1 MSSRCKS
8 CCDLRV
14 SGDELNPQPASRN
27 TKQLKLE
34 DMNLLK
40 STFTLLVAA
49 LLFSCTNAQPKLQ
62 TSKADD
68 LYKGIEFDMPRV
80 QEPVIPANSVLIT
93 DFGAQSGGQIHCTQ
107 AFADAIDA
115 VSKKGGG
122 RVIIPRG
129 TWLTGPIT
137 MKSNIELYTEA
148 GALVVFSTNK
158 DLYAVVETNFEGF
171 NTFRCTSP
179 INGRNLENIAFT
191 GSGIFDGS
199 GEVWRAVKKD
209 KLTESQWKKLIAS
222 GGLVSENGKI
232 WYPSEQFMKG
242 EKIAEMN
249 VVRTLKTKEE
259 FEQIRDF
266 LRPVMVS
273 LISCKKVLID
283 GPTFQNSP
291 AWNIH
296 PLMCEDFTMRNT
308 TVRNPWFSQNGDGID
323 IESCKNSIIHDC
335 SFDVG
340 DDAICIKSGKDK
352 DGRDRK
358 MPNENLIVKN
368 CIVFHGHGGVTVGSE
383 MSSGVK
389 NLHVSNCTFIGTD
402 VGLRFKSN
410 RGRGGV
416 VENIYV
422 SNIEMMNIPTQAISF
437 NLYYSG
443 RSASEDMEAG
453 QNGEVPKLLP
463 VTEETPQFKNIIIR
477 DVNCKGAM
485 TGIFLQ
491 GLPEMR
497 LENVELT
504 NIQMEADYGM
514 VCIDA
519 DQVKIKNLNLKTK
532 HYPVIDLQNSANVS
546 VDGLISSEGLPLIKV
561 SGSQTGATELKN
573 VGITNPETQLV
584 VGKEIP
590 ENVVK
595 VLK

>member
-1 MSSRCKS
+1 
-8 CCDLRV
+8 
-14 SGDELNPQPASRN
+14 
-27 TKQLKLE
+27 
-34 DMNLLK
+34 MNLLK
-40 STFTLLVAA
+40 STLTLVTATFFL
-49 LLFSCTNAQPKLQ
+49 SCANSQPKLERSQ
-62 TSKADD
+62 AND
-68 LYKGIEFDMPRV
+68 LYEGIEFQMPRV
-80 QEPVIPANSVLIT
+80 QEPVIPENSVSIT
-93 DFGAQSGGQIHCTQ
+93 DFGAQSGGQVHCTQ

-115 VSKKGGG
+115 ISKKGGG

-137 MKSNIELYTEA
+137 MKSNIELFTEK

-158 DLYAVVETNFEGF
+158 DLYPVVETNFEGF

-191 GSGIFDGS
+191 GAGIFDGS

-209 KLTESQWKKLIAS
+209 KLTDSQWKKLLAS

-249 VVRTLKTKEE
+249 VVRSLKTKEE

-416 VENIYV
+416 VENIYI

-453 QNGEVPKLLP
+453 ENGEAPKLLP
-463 VTEETPQFKNIIIR
+463 VTEETPQFKNIFIR

-491 GLPEMR
+491 GLPEMK

-504 NIQMEADYGM
+504 NILMEADYGM

-573 VGITNPETQLV
+573 TGITNPETQLV
-584 VGKEIP
+584 VGKEVP

-595 VLK
+595 VVK